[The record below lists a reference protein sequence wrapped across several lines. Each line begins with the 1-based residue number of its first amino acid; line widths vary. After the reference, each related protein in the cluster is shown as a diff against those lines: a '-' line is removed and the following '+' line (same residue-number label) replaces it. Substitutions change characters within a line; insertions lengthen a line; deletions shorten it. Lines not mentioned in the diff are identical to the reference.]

1 MQTARLVIRPMKKED
16 EISFING
23 ISDKSLC
30 AAYGFPADMDK
41 TIARKIFVRFL
52 NMETAYS
59 LIRTNTGTM
68 IGFLLDVF
76 PELPESIASGLPNNG
91 RTLAYSVFPIFQRQG
106 YMEEALRA
114 YISSIESDYIHCGH
128 FPENTPSKNLLQ
140 KLGFHV
146 WTQHQIGN
154 KTIVDEILC
163 PVVLT

>member
-1 MQTARLVIRPMKKED
+1 MK
-16 EISFING
+16 G
-23 ISDKSLC
+23 
-30 AAYGFPADMDK
+30 Y
-41 TIARKIFVRFL
+41 
-52 NMETAYS
+52 
-59 LIRTNTGTM
+59 
-68 IGFLLDVF
+68 VF

-140 KLGFHV
+140 KLGFHE
-146 WTQHQIGN
+146 WTQHQVGN